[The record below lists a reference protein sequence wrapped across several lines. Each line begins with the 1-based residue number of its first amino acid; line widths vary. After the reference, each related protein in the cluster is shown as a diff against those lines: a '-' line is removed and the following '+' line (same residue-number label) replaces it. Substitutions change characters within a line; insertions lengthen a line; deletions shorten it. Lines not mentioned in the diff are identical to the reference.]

1 MEYHFTKQEILNA
14 IFYLDENLEEFKG
27 RSSST
32 YDLVF
37 NGKKYPP
44 ILVLSKANELK
55 GGSPLLLVDFNNSVD
70 KAFKYLTDNGFVVKP
85 KVDKMIN
92 FKEFITIAN
101 EQVTGKGT
109 NINATNF
116 IRKNKGFY
124 KGLKVDISFG
134 VGRASAVPWIVFL
147 GENQKVKNGIYPALL
162 YYKSLK
168 ILILAYGISE
178 SSSPSSS
185 WNNEN
190 SKITIYKYIE

>member
-109 NINATNF
+109 NINA
-116 IRKNKGFY
+116 
-124 KGLKVDISFG
+124 V
-134 VGRASAVPWIVFL
+134 
-147 GENQKVKNGIYPALL
+147 
-162 YYKSLK
+162 
-168 ILILAYGISE
+168 LA
-178 SSSPSSS
+178 P
-185 WNNEN
+185 
-190 SKITIYKYIE
+190 